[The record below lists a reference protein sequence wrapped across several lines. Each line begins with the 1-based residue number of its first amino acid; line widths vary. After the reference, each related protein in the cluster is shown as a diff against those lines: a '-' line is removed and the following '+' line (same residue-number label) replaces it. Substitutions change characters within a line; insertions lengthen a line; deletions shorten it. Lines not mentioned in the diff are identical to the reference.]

1 MSLKKFKINFEKE
14 YEKEISPN
22 HNLFI
27 NIKKKNIENIIE
39 YPIESQLFTYN
50 KSPIS
55 IKVEDE
61 ALFGQVKKNNV
72 KQLYLSYLD
81 LEKGFF
87 DAPEKGFLNANEHS
101 ESILYLDIEKA
112 TTSDLELV
120 PFIIHYT
127 DGTKSRLTRITK
139 RNQLLELEEN
149 EEKLRLT
156 FKIKGSGSFSIKNI
170 KIIKMKLGDSKYEA

>member
-1 MSLKKFKINFEKE
+1 MSLKKFKIDFEKE

-22 HNLFI
+22 QNFFL

-39 YPIESQLFTYN
+39 YPIKSQLFSYDN
-50 KSPIS
+50 LPIL

-61 ALFGQVKKNNV
+61 TLFGQVKKNNI

-81 LEKGFF
+81 LERGFF
-87 DAPEKGFLNANEHS
+87 NTPEKGFLKIKEHS
-101 ESILYLDIEKA
+101 NSILYLDIEKA
-112 TTSDLELV
+112 TTSDLELI
-120 PFIIHYT
+120 PYIIHYK
-127 DGTKSRLTRITK
+127 DGKKSRLTRVTT

-170 KIIKMKLGDSKYEA
+170 KIIKMKLGDSKYES